1 MDLADQGPSLGPLRP
16 TTGPTTGPTGGHL
29 GVVKILCELR
39 ADTDKGATRYGA
51 SPLFT
56 AAEYG
61 HAEAPPKGAGMGD
74 GGWDGMGVD
83 MAPVF
88 WLNDVKWIGLT
99 LAF

>member
-1 MDLADQGPSLGPLRP
+1 MVPSLC
-16 TTGPTTGPTGGHL
+16 PTGGHL

-61 HAEAPPKGAGMGD
+61 HAEAHKR
-74 GGWDGMGVD
+74 GWDVGLVGWGLAWHHD
-83 MAPVF
+83 MVRLHP
-88 WLNDVKWIGLT
+88 GTLT
-99 LAF
+99 

>member
-1 MDLADQGPSLGPLRP
+1 LWNFHIFHLSEVALRIKVHPSVPQH
-16 TTGPTTGPTGGHL
+16 PTGGHL

-61 HAEAPPKGAGMGD
+61 HAEADKRGWD
-74 GGWDGMGVD
+74 GGWGLAWHHNM
-83 MAPVF
+83 
-88 WLNDVKWIGLT
+88 VKWLGLT

>member
-1 MDLADQGPSLGPLRP
+1 MELPYLPFVGSSIADQGPSLRP
-16 TTGPTTGPTGGHL
+16 TTGPAGCFTGGHL

-39 ADTDKGATRYGA
+39 ADTDKGATRYSA

-61 HAEAPPKGAGMGD
+61 HAEADKRGWD
-74 GGWDGMGVD
+74 GGWGLAWHHNM
-83 MAPVF
+83 
-88 WLNDVKWIGLT
+88 VKWLGLT